1 MPPEAADFADPRPV
15 SGYDFSLL
23 LRLLPYVRPHR
34 ALLAG
39 SVVLVLGITLL
50 DLSLPLLMRHAIDRY
65 IVPAGGG
72 APAPEPAAALQGL
85 SLTAAGFALLVL
97 LQFFFSFAQS
107 VLMEATGQRI
117 MHDLRLRLYA
127 HTQELSLDFFARNPV
142 GRIVT
147 RLTGDIQNLY
157 ELFTSFLSFL
167 AKDLILIAGIAAVLL
182 ALDARLALVTFLV
195 LPAVAVAAVHFS
207 RRARE
212 IFRAL
217 RIQAAEINTRFA
229 ETIGGIRVIQVHRGE
244 ARNAERFDRLN
255 LENYHTGMEQIRL
268 LAVFLPLIEVLAL
281 AAAALVIGYGGSRV
295 HEGALSLGALVA
307 FLSYIR
313 MFFRPLRDLAEKYN
327 VLQNAL
333 ASVERIFLLFDTPPA
348 LREPPPG
355 AAPRLDRFEALSF
368 EEVGFAYVPGEP
380 VLKGVSFTLRR
391 GGTLAVVG
399 PTGAGKSSL
408 LQLIPRLYDP
418 TSGRILL
425 NGIDLRAWPKAAFRG
440 RLALVLQDPT
450 LFSGTLREN
459 LFHGLPPPTPAEEA
473 RIVAAARLERLLERL
488 PAGLDSPLGEA
499 GGAVSAGERQLIA
512 IARALARNP
521 EIILFD
527 EATSAVDSETEQA
540 IQEALERLLEERTA
554 ILVAHRL
561 STVRAADEILVL
573 HRGRILEAGPHAA
586 LMAQRGFYFRLHQ
599 AQAQTGGEGRE
610 SPCARRPPML

>member
-1 MPPEAADFADPRPV
+1 MPPETVDFEDPRPV
-15 SGYDFSLL
+15 SGYDARLL

-39 SVVLVLGITLL
+39 SVALVLAITLL
-50 DLSLPLLMRHAIDRY
+50 DLSLPLLLRHAIDRF
-65 IVPAGGG
+65 IVPGEAGT
-72 APAPEPAAALQGL
+72 PAPEPAAALQGL
-85 SLTAAGFALLVL
+85 SLTAAGFALLVF
-97 LQFFFSFAQS
+97 LQFLCSFAQS

-117 MHDLRLRLYA
+117 MHDLRLRLFA

-167 AKDLILIAGIAAVLL
+167 AKDLILIVGIAVVLL
-182 ALDARLALVTFLV
+182 ALDAKLALVTFLV

-212 IFRAL
+212 IFRTL

-229 ETIGGIRVIQVHRGE
+229 ETIGGIRVIHIHRGE
-244 ARNAERFDRLN
+244 SRNAERFARLN
-255 LENYHTGMEQIRL
+255 RENYLTGMEQIRL

-281 AAAALVIGYGGSRV
+281 AAVALVIGYGGSRIPA
-295 HEGALSLGALVA
+295 GALSLGALVA
-307 FLSYIR
+307 YLSYIR

-348 LREPPPG
+348 LRDPPPG
-355 AAPRLDRFEALSF
+355 AAPRLARIEELSF

-425 NGIDLRAWPKAAFRG
+425 NGVDLRAWPKAAFRE
-440 RLALVLQDPT
+440 RLALVLQDPM

-473 RIVAAARLERLLERL
+473 RIVAAARLDRLLERL
-488 PAGLDSPLGEA
+488 PAGLDSRLGEG

-521 EIILFD
+521 DVILFD

-540 IQEALERLLEERTA
+540 IQEALARLLAERTA

-586 LMAQRGFYFRLHQ
+586 LMARRGFYFHLHQ
-599 AQAQTGGEGRE
+599 AQAQAGGVPA
-610 SPCARRPPML
+610 S